1 MTTASET
8 ATTKPGGTRVHV
20 QRFGTFLSNMVMPNI
35 PAFIAW
41 GFITALFIATGWLQN
56 TNWAISG
63 ILGGFG
69 DQAKIG
75 WSGAATVLAA
85 DPSGHT
91 FQQYVGLVG
100 PMITYLLP
108 LLIANTGG
116 RMVYGVRG
124 GVVGSIATMGV
135 IVGSNIPMFIG
146 AMILGPLGGWVIK
159 QVDRIW
165 DGKIRAGFEMLV
177 NNFSAGIVGML
188 LSIGA
193 FFGIAPIVEWL
204 SGVLGGA
211 VNWLVSLHLLPLASI
226 LIEPGKVLF
235 LNNAINH
242 GVLTPLGIQ
251 QAQQTGKSILFL
263 LEANPGPGLGILAA
277 YSFFGLGIARA
288 SAPGAI
294 IIQFFGGIHEIYFP
308 YVLMKPILII
318 GAVAGGMTGVAIN
331 AAFQTGLRAPASP
344 GSIIA
349 VILQSPGPSLFG
361 VLLSVLGAATVSF
374 VVCSV
379 ILRASRRR
387 DLAAGNAG
395 DLSAAVAQTQ
405 ANKGKESSVLA
416 GLVREGEHDTGDAQG
431 DGTERLVQNIV
442 FACDAG
448 MGSSAMGASVLR
460 NKIKKA
466 GLEGVTVTNQ
476 AIANLDGTADLVIT
490 QRELTARAKGQSPAS
505 LHVSVDNFM
514 NSPAYDEVVDLV
526 KVQAGEKTPEGAQP

>member
-1 MTTASET
+1 MTSAT
-8 ATTKPGGTRVHV
+8 ATTPKKPSSARVHV

-41 GFITALFIATGWLQN
+41 GFITALFIATGWLQS
-56 TNWAISG
+56 TGWAING

-75 WSGAATVLAA
+75 WTGAATVLAQ

-146 AMILGPLGGWVIK
+146 AMIMGPLGAWVMK

-165 DGKIRAGFEMLV
+165 EGKIKAGFEMLV
-177 NNFSAGIVGML
+177 NNFSAGLVGML

-193 FFGIAPIVEWL
+193 FFGIAPLVEWL
-204 SGVLGGA
+204 SSILSGA
-211 VNWLVSLHLLPLASI
+211 VNWLISAHLLPFASL

-242 GVLTPLGIQ
+242 GVLTPLGIE
-251 QAQQTGKSILFL
+251 QAQQQGKSILFL
-263 LEANPGPGLGILAA
+263 LEANPGPGFGILIA
-277 YSFFGLGIARA
+277 YSIFGMGIAKA
-288 SAPGAI
+288 SAPGAAL
-294 IIQFFGGIHEIYFP
+294 IQFVGGIHEIYFP
-308 YVLMKPILII
+308 YVLMKPMIVIAAIL
-318 GAVAGGMTGVAIN
+318 GGMTGIAIN
-331 AAFQTGLRAPASP
+331 VTFDSGLRAPASP

-349 VILQSPGPSLFG
+349 VLIQSPLSSIPG
-361 VLLSVLGAATVSF
+361 VALSVVGAATVSF
-374 VVCSV
+374 VVASI

-387 DLAAGNAG
+387 DIAAGNLG
-395 DLSAAVAQTQ
+395 DLTAAVAQTE
-405 ANKGKESSVLA
+405 ANKGKESSILE
-416 GLVREGEHDTGDAQG
+416 GLVQEGEHDTGDAQG
-431 DGTERLVQNIV
+431 DGTDRLVRNIV

-466 GLEGVTVTNQ
+466 GVEGVTVTNQ
-476 AIANLDGTADLVIT
+476 AISNLDGTADLVIT
-490 QRELTARAKGQSPAS
+490 QRELTDRAKGQSPDS
-505 LHVSVDNFM
+505 VHVSVDNFM
-514 NSPAYDEVVDLV
+514 NSPKYDEVVDLV
-526 KVQAGEKTPEGAQP
+526 AKQQQTVTEDASK